1 MPAVKLRTQRT
12 WKTAEV
18 GLGNLGQQV
27 SEVELKWDSKRK
39 VFESLGELLDH
50 RLVLG
55 ERERMRLNA
64 LVLAADGLVVHF
76 CGLLVE
82 DVRKLV
88 GLYWL
93 D

>member
-1 MPAVKLRTQRT
+1 M
-12 WKTAEV
+12 
-18 GLGNLGQQV
+18 
-27 SEVELKWDSKRK
+27 
-39 VFESLGELLDH
+39 FESLGELLDH

-64 LVLAADGLVVHF
+64 LVLAAVGLVVHF
-76 CGLLVE
+76 CSLLVE

-88 GLYWL
+88 GLHWL